1 MILLA
6 KFTTMAFGFVDF
18 LQLIGA
24 LGFFIYGMKV
34 MSDGIQKVAGSKMRD
49 ILAAMT
55 SNRVF
60 GLITGFLVTALV
72 QSSSATTVMI
82 VSFVNAGLL
91 SLVES
96 IGVIMGANI
105 GTTVTAW
112 LISIL
117 GFKVKISALALPII
131 AIGFPML
138 FSSRDKVNSWAHV
151 LIGFALLFMGLD
163 ELKHSVPDLKSNPE
177 MLSFLKHY
185 ADMGYLSTFIFIIV
199 GTVLTLIVQSS
210 SAAMALTLVM
220 CNEGW
225 IPYELAAA
233 MVLGENIG
241 TTITANLAA
250 LVGNV
255 HAKRAAGAHFIF
267 NVFGVMWMFIV
278 FPFFL
283 KGISYYMGS
292 YMNMYP
298 SQTSDLYNPQ
308 HIPIALSIFHTSF
321 NILNVSLLIWFVP
334 LIAKTVTRVIPS
346 KGDDED
352 FRLEF
357 IGRGLVKT
365 PDLSLA
371 EAENEIVKFAKIN
384 RKGVQKI
391 SDLIEETE
399 TREQQ
404 KLIKK
409 IKEYEDHTD
418 LIEVKVA
425 EFLMELS
432 KLELSDEGSRKV
444 QSFLAVINHMET
456 IGDIYYQMSRTVQ
469 QKIEK
474 RIWFDESH
482 RKDLRELRD
491 MVFESMDLM
500 TAALRK
506 KPNEINMEAAV
517 ELERSMNQKRD
528 KFKARNFKRI
538 EKGKTNLETGLI
550 YMDLV
555 SGYEKIADHV
565 IHISEAMRG
574 DHLDLEDDVTN

>member
-1 MILLA
+1 ME
-6 KFTTMAFGFVDF
+6 FGLFEV

-49 ILAAMT
+49 ILGAMT

-105 GTTVTAW
+105 GTTITAW

-131 AIGFPML
+131 AVGFPML
-138 FSSRDKVNSWAHV
+138 FSSRAKINSWAQV

-163 ELKHSVPDLKSNPE
+163 ELKHAVPDLKSNPE
-177 MLSFLKHY
+177 MLSFLQDY
-185 ADMGYLSTFIFIIV
+185 ADLGYLSTFIFIIV
-199 GTVLTLIVQSS
+199 GTILTLVVQSS

-225 IPYELAAA
+225 IPFELAAA

-267 NVFGVMWMFIV
+267 NVFGVIWMFVV

-283 KGISYYMGS
+283 QGISYYMGT

-298 SQTSDLYNPQ
+298 NASSPNYSPE
-308 HIPIALSIFHTSF
+308 HIPIALSIFHTTF
-321 NILNVSLLIWFVP
+321 NILNVVMLVWFVDF
-334 LIAKTVTRVIPS
+334 IAKTVIRVIPS

-352 FRLEF
+352 FSLEF

-365 PDLSLA
+365 PDISLA

-384 RKGVQKI
+384 YKGVQKI

-399 TREQQ
+399 YRPQQ
-404 KLIKK
+404 KLLKK

-418 LIEVKVA
+418 LIEVKVG

-432 KLELSDEGSRKV
+432 RLELSDDGSRRV
-444 QSFLAVINHMET
+444 QSFLAVINHMES
-456 IGDIYYQMSRTVQ
+456 IGDIYYQMSRSIE

-474 RIWFDESH
+474 KIWFDEGH
-482 RKDLRELRD
+482 RNDLRELRD
-491 MVFESMDLM
+491 LVFKSMDVMKANLRLKSDAIKLD
-500 TAALRK
+500 AAI
-506 KPNEINMEAAV
+506 EIEK
-517 ELERSMNQKRD
+517 ELNKMRD
-528 KFKARNFKRI
+528 KFKGRVFKRI

-555 SGYEKIADHV
+555 NGYEKIADHV
-565 IHISEAMRG
+565 IHISQVLRG
-574 DHLDLEDDVTN
+574 DHLDLEDEVTT

>member
-1 MILLA
+1 
-6 KFTTMAFGFVDF
+6 MAFGFVDF

>member
-1 MILLA
+1 MN
-6 KFTTMAFGFVDF
+6 FGFLDF

-34 MSDGIQKVAGSKMRD
+34 MSDGIQKVAGSKMRE

-55 SNRVF
+55 SNRFF
-60 GLITGFLVTALV
+60 GLLTGFLVTTLV

-105 GTTVTAW
+105 GTTITAW

-131 AIGFPML
+131 AVGFPML
-138 FSSRDKVNSWAHV
+138 FSSRDRINSWAHV

-177 MLSFLKHY
+177 MLSFLQNY
-185 ADMGYLSTFIFIIV
+185 ADMGYLSTFIFVIV
-199 GTVLTLIVQSS
+199 GTILTLVVQSS

-225 IPYELAAA
+225 IPFELAAA

-267 NVFGVMWMFIV
+267 NVFGVIWMFV
-278 FPFFL
+278 LFPFFVH
-283 KGISYYMGS
+283 GIATYMGS
-292 YMNMYP
+292 YMNMFP
-298 SQTSDLYNPQ
+298 SQESSLYNPE

-321 NILNVSLLIWFVP
+321 NILNVSILIWFVP
-334 LIAKTVTRVIPS
+334 LIAKTVVRVMPS
-346 KGDDED
+346 KGDDEE

-357 IGRGLVKT
+357 IGRGLLKT

-371 EAENEIVKFAKIN
+371 EAENEIIKFAEIN
-384 RKGVQKI
+384 EKGVQKI

-399 TREQQ
+399 YRAQQ
-404 KLIKK
+404 KLLKK

-418 LIEVKVA
+418 LIELKVA

-432 KLELSDEGSRKV
+432 RLELSESGSRRV
-444 QSFLAVINHMET
+444 QSFLAIVNHMES
-456 IGDIYYQMSRTVQ
+456 IGDLYYQMARSVQ

-474 RIWFDESH
+474 KIWFEESH
-482 RKDLRELRD
+482 REDLREMRD
-491 MVFESMDLM
+491 LVFESMAEM
-500 TAALRK
+500 KRILRLNPDHINLDK
-506 KPNEINMEAAV
+506 AMEIEKRINK
-517 ELERSMNQKRD
+517 KRD
-528 KFKARNFKRI
+528 KFKAKNFKRI
-538 EKGKTNLETGLI
+538 EKGKTNLDAGLI
-550 YMDLV
+550 YMDLIG
-555 SGYEKIADHV
+555 GYERMADHV
-565 IHISEAMRG
+565 IHVSEALRG
-574 DHLDLEDDVTN
+574 DHFDLEDDVTT

>member
-1 MILLA
+1 
-6 KFTTMAFGFVDF
+6 MAFGFVDF

-34 MSDGIQKVAGSKMRD
+34 MSDGIQKVAGSKMRE

-60 GLITGFLVTALV
+60 GLLTGFLVTALV

-105 GTTVTAW
+105 GTTITAW

-131 AIGFPML
+131 AFGFPML
-138 FSSRDKVNSWAHV
+138 FSSRPKINSWAQV

-177 MLSFLKHY
+177 MLSFLQNY
-185 ADMGYLSTFIFIIV
+185 ADLGYLSTFIFIIV
-199 GTVLTLIVQSS
+199 GTILTLVVQSS

-225 IPYELAAA
+225 IPFELAAA

-255 HAKRAAGAHFIF
+255 HAKRAAGAHFVF
-267 NVFGVMWMFIV
+267 NVFGVIWMFIA

-283 KGISYYMGS
+283 DAISYYMGN
-292 YMNMYP
+292 YMGMFP
-298 SQTSDLYNPQ
+298 STESDAYNPE

-321 NILNVSLLIWFVP
+321 NLMNVSLLIWFVP
-334 LIAKTVTRVIPS
+334 LIASTVIRVIPS

-352 FRLEF
+352 FSLEF

-365 PDLSLA
+365 PDISLA
-371 EAENEIVKFAKIN
+371 EAENEIMKFAKIN
-384 RKGVQKI
+384 EKGVQKI

-399 TREQQ
+399 YREQQ

-418 LIEVKVA
+418 LIEVKVG

-432 KLELSDEGSRKV
+432 KLELSEEGSRRV
-444 QSFLAVINHMET
+444 QSFLAVVNHMET
-456 IGDIYYQMSRTVQ
+456 IGDVYYQMSRAVE

-482 RKDLRELRD
+482 RKDLREMRDLVFQSMKLMKATLRQKPED
-491 MVFESMDLM
+491 IDLEL
-500 TAALRK
+500 A
-506 KPNEINMEAAV
+506 I
-517 ELERSMNQKRD
+517 ELEKKINGKRD
-528 KFKARNFKRI
+528 KLKARNFKRI

-555 SGYEKIADHV
+555 SGYEKMADHT
-565 IHISEAMRG
+565 IHVSEALRG
-574 DHLDLEDDVTN
+574 DHLDLEDEVTT

>member
-1 MILLA
+1 MN
-6 KFTTMAFGFVDF
+6 FGFVDL
-18 LQLIGA
+18 LQLVGA

-34 MSDGIQKVAGSKMRD
+34 MSDGIQKVAGSKMRY
-49 ILAAMT
+49 ILSAMT
-55 SNRVF
+55 SNRF
-60 GLITGFLVTALV
+60 LGLITGFLVTALL

-105 GTTVTAW
+105 GTTITAW

-131 AIGFPML
+131 AVGFPML
-138 FSSRDKVNSWAHV
+138 FSSRSKWNSWAQV

-163 ELKHSVPDLKSNPE
+163 ELKHAVPDLKSNPE
-177 MLSFLKHY
+177 ILSFLQNY
-185 ADMGYLSTFIFIIV
+185 AHLGYLSTFIFIIV
-199 GTVLTLIVQSS
+199 GTIITLVVQSS

-220 CNEGW
+220 CFEGW
-225 IPYELAAA
+225 IPFELAAA

-255 HAKRAAGAHFIF
+255 HAKRAAGAHFVF
-267 NVFGVMWMFIV
+267 NIFGVIWMFIA

-283 KGISYYMGS
+283 KGISWYMGEH
-292 YMNMYP
+292 MNMFP
-298 SQTSDLYNPQ
+298 TATSENFNPE

-321 NILNVSLLIWFVP
+321 NLLNVAVLIWFVP
-334 LIAKTVTRVIPS
+334 LIAKTVIRVIPS

-352 FRLEF
+352 FSLEF

-365 PDLSLA
+365 PEVSLA
-371 EAENEIVKFAKIN
+371 EVENEIIKFAKLN
-384 RKGVQKI
+384 LKGVQKI
-391 SDLIEETE
+391 SALIEETE
-399 TREQQ
+399 HKEQQ

-418 LIEVKVA
+418 LIEMKVG

-432 KLELSDEGSRKV
+432 KLELSSSGSRRI
-444 QSFLAVINHMET
+444 QSFLSVINHMES
-456 IGDIYYQMSRTVQ
+456 IGDIYYQMSRSVE

-474 RIWFDESH
+474 RIWFEENH
-482 RKDLRELRD
+482 RSDLREMRD
-491 MVFESMDLM
+491 MLNKAMTTMMGNISKSPESINLDS
-500 TAALRK
+500 AI
-506 KPNEINMEAAV
+506 EIENAINA
-517 ELERSMNQKRD
+517 KRD
-528 KFKARNFKRI
+528 KLRAKNFKKI
-538 EKGKTNLETGLI
+538 EKGKTSLETGLI
-550 YMDLV
+550 YLDLL
-555 SGYEKIADHV
+555 SGYEKMADNV
-565 IHISEAMRG
+565 IHVSQALRG
-574 DHLDLEDDVTN
+574 DHLDLEDEVTV

>member
-1 MILLA
+1 M
-6 KFTTMAFGFVDF
+6 KFGLFEV
-18 LQLIGA
+18 LELIGA

-55 SNRVF
+55 SNRFF

-91 SLVES
+91 TLTQS

-105 GTTVTAW
+105 GTTITAW

-117 GFKVKISALALPII
+117 GFKVKISAIALPII
-131 AIGFPML
+131 AVGFPML
-138 FSSRDKVNSWAHV
+138 FSSKDRINSWAHV
-151 LIGFALLFMGLD
+151 LIGFALLFLGLD
-163 ELKHSVPDLKSNPE
+163 ELKHAVPDLKSNPQI
-177 MLSFLKHY
+177 LSFLQNY
-185 ADMGYLSTFIFIIV
+185 ADLGYLSTFIFIIV
-199 GTVLTLIVQSS
+199 GTVLTLVVQSS

-225 IPYELAAA
+225 IPFELAAA

-241 TTITANLAA
+241 TTVTANLAA

-255 HAKRAAGAHFIF
+255 HAKRAAAAHFVF
-267 NVFGVMWMFIV
+267 NMFGVAWMFVV

-283 KGISYYMGS
+283 KGIAHYMGN
-292 YMNMYP
+292 YMSMYP
-298 SQTSDLYNPQ
+298 SAESASFDPH
-308 HIPIALSIFHTSF
+308 HIPVALSIFHTSF
-321 NILNVSLLIWFVP
+321 NILNVFMLIWFVP
-334 LIAKTVTRVIPS
+334 FIAKTVTRIIPS

-357 IGRGLVKT
+357 IGRGLVQT
-365 PDLSLA
+365 PDISLA

-384 RKGVQKI
+384 QKGVQKI

-399 TREQQ
+399 GRTQQ

-432 KLELSDEGSRKV
+432 KLELSDNGSRRV
-444 QSFLAVINHMET
+444 QSFLAVINHMES
-456 IGDIYYQMSRTVQ
+456 IGDLYYQMSRAVQ

-474 RIWFDESH
+474 KIWFDEEH
-482 RKDLRELRD
+482 REDLRDLRN
-491 MVFESMDLM
+491 MVFESMAEM
-500 TAALRK
+500 KEALRK
-506 KPNEINMEAAV
+506 RPSDINLDKAIAIEK
-517 ELERSMNQKRD
+517 RINKKRD
-528 KFKARNFKRI
+528 KLKAKNFKRI
-538 EKGKTNLETGLI
+538 EQGKTSLDTGLI

-555 SGYEKIADHV
+555 GGYERIADHV
-565 IHISEAMRG
+565 ISISEALRG
-574 DHLDLEDDVTN
+574 DHMDLEDDVTT

>member
-1 MILLA
+1 MN
-6 KFTTMAFGFVDF
+6 FGFVDL
-18 LQLIGA
+18 LQLVGA

-49 ILAAMT
+49 ILSAMT
-55 SNRVF
+55 SNRF
-60 GLITGFLVTALV
+60 LGLITGFLVTALL

-105 GTTVTAW
+105 GTTITAW

-131 AIGFPML
+131 AVGFPML
-138 FSSRDKVNSWAHV
+138 FSSRSKWNSWAQV

-163 ELKHSVPDLKSNPE
+163 ELKHAVPDLKSNPE
-177 MLSFLKHY
+177 ILSFLQNY
-185 ADMGYLSTFIFIIV
+185 AHLGYLSTFIFIIV
-199 GTVLTLIVQSS
+199 GTIITLVVQSS

-220 CNEGW
+220 CFEGW
-225 IPYELAAA
+225 IPFELAAA

-255 HAKRAAGAHFIF
+255 HAKRAAGAHFVF
-267 NVFGVMWMFIV
+267 NIFGVIWMFIA

-283 KGISYYMGS
+283 KGISWYMGE
-292 YMNMYP
+292 YMNMFP
-298 SQTSDLYNPQ
+298 TATSENFNPE

-321 NILNVSLLIWFVP
+321 NLLNVAVLIWFVP
-334 LIAKTVTRVIPS
+334 LIAKTVIRVIPS

-352 FRLEF
+352 FSLEF

-365 PDLSLA
+365 PEVSLA
-371 EAENEIVKFAKIN
+371 EVENEIIKFAKLN
-384 RKGVQKI
+384 LKGVQKI
-391 SDLIEETE
+391 SALIEETE
-399 TREQQ
+399 HKEQQ

-418 LIEVKVA
+418 LIEMKVG

-432 KLELSDEGSRKV
+432 KLELSSSGSRRI
-444 QSFLAVINHMET
+444 QSFLSVINHMES
-456 IGDIYYQMSRTVQ
+456 IGDIYYQMSRSVE

-474 RIWFDESH
+474 RIWFEENH
-482 RKDLRELRD
+482 RSDLREMRD
-491 MVFESMDLM
+491 MLNKAMTTMMGNISKSPESINLDS
-500 TAALRK
+500 AI
-506 KPNEINMEAAV
+506 EIENAINA
-517 ELERSMNQKRD
+517 KRD
-528 KFKARNFKRI
+528 KLRAKNFKKI
-538 EKGKTNLETGLI
+538 EKGKTSLETGLI
-550 YMDLV
+550 YLDLL
-555 SGYEKIADHV
+555 SGYEKMADNV
-565 IHISEAMRG
+565 IHVSQALRG
-574 DHLDLEDDVTN
+574 DHLDLEDEVTV

>member
-1 MILLA
+1 M
-6 KFTTMAFGFVDF
+6 KFGFVEV

-24 LGFFIYGMKV
+24 LGFFIYGMKI
-34 MSDGIQKVAGSKMRD
+34 MSDGIQKVAGGKMRE
-49 ILAAMT
+49 ILEAMT

-131 AIGFPML
+131 AIGFPMM
-138 FSSRDKVNSWAHV
+138 FSSRPRINSWAQV

-163 ELKHSVPDLKSNPE
+163 ELKNSVPDLKSNPE
-177 MLSFLKHY
+177 MLSFLQNY
-185 ADMGYLSTFIFIIV
+185 AGMGYLSTFIFIIV
-199 GTVLTLIVQSS
+199 GTVLTLVVQSS

-250 LVGNV
+250 LVGNI
-255 HAKRAAGAHFIF
+255 HAKRAAAAHFIF
-267 NVFGVMWMFIV
+267 NVFGVTWMFVV

-283 KGISYYMGS
+283 QGISHYMGT

-298 SQTSDLYNPQ
+298 SMDSPNYNPE

-321 NILNVSLLIWFVP
+321 NLLNVALLIWFVSF
-334 LIAKTVTRVIPS
+334 IAKTVTRVIPS

-352 FRLEF
+352 FSLEF

-365 PDLSLA
+365 PDLSLV
-371 EAENEIVKFAKIN
+371 EVENEVLKFAKLN

-399 TREQQ
+399 YRAQQ
-404 KLIKK
+404 KLITK

-418 LIEVKVA
+418 LIELKVG
-425 EFLMELS
+425 EFLMELT
-432 KLELSDEGSRKV
+432 KLEISDDGSARI
-444 QSFLAVINHMET
+444 QSFLSVINHMES
-456 IGDIYYQMSRTVQ
+456 IGDIYYQMSRSVE

-474 RIWFDESH
+474 KIWFEESH
-482 RKDLRELRD
+482 RIDLREMRD
-491 MVFESMDLM
+491 LVFESMKLMHATIKMNPEDIDLTQAM
-500 TAALRK
+500 ALEK
-506 KPNEINMEAAV
+506 TINA
-517 ELERSMNQKRD
+517 KRD
-528 KFKARNFKRI
+528 KLRAKNFKRV
-538 EKGKTNLETGLI
+538 EKGKTSLEAGLI
-550 YMDLV
+550 YMDLL

-565 IHISEAMRG
+565 IHVSQALRG
-574 DHLDLEDDVTN
+574 DHLDLEDNVTTK

>member
-1 MILLA
+1 
-6 KFTTMAFGFVDF
+6 
-18 LQLIGA
+18 
-24 LGFFIYGMKV
+24 MKV
-34 MSDGIQKVAGSKMRD
+34 MSDGIQKVAGSKMRE

-131 AIGFPML
+131 AVGFPML
-138 FSSRDKVNSWAHV
+138 FSSRDKINSWAHV

-177 MLSFLKHY
+177 MLSFLQHY
-185 ADMGYLSTFIFIIV
+185 ADLGYLSTFIFIIV

-225 IPYELAAA
+225 IPFELAAA

-267 NVFGVMWMFIV
+267 NVFGVIWMFVV

-283 KGISYYMGS
+283 KGIAYYMGNN
-292 YMNMYP
+292 MGMYP
-298 SQTSDLYNPQ
+298 SQTSDLYNPE

-321 NILNVSLLIWFVP
+321 NILNVAMLIWFVP
-334 LIAKTVTRVIPS
+334 FIAKTVIRVIPS

-357 IGRGLVKT
+357 IGRGLVQT
-365 PDLSLA
+365 PDISLA

-399 TREQQ
+399 HREQQ

-432 KLELSDEGSRKV
+432 KLELSDAGSRRV
-444 QSFLAVINHMET
+444 QSFLAVINHMES
-456 IGDIYYQMSRTVQ
+456 IGDIYYQMSRSVQ

-482 RKDLRELRD
+482 RKDLREMRD
-491 MVFESMDLM
+491 MVFEAMDQM
-500 TAALRK
+500 SVALRRK
-506 KPNEINMEAAV
+506 SDDIRLEASIEIEKSIN
-517 ELERSMNQKRD
+517 RKRD
-528 KFKARNFKRI
+528 KLKARNFKRI

-565 IHISEAMRG
+565 IHISEVMRG
-574 DHLDLEDDVTN
+574 DHLDLEDEVTT

>member
-1 MILLA
+1 
-6 KFTTMAFGFVDF
+6 MAFGFVDF

-60 GLITGFLVTALV
+60 GLITGFLITALV

-131 AIGFPML
+131 AVGFPML

-163 ELKHSVPDLKSNPE
+163 ELKHSVPDLKSNPQ
-177 MLSFLKHY
+177 MLSFLQHY

-225 IPYELAAA
+225 IPFELAAA

-267 NVFGVMWMFIV
+267 NVFGVIWMFIV

-283 KGISYYMGS
+283 KGIASYMGT

-298 SQTSDLYNPQ
+298 SQASDMYNPE
-308 HIPIALSIFHTSF
+308 HIPIALSIFHSLF
-321 NILNVSLLIWFVP
+321 NFINVGMLIWFVP
-334 LIAKTVTRVIPS
+334 FIAKTVIRVIPS

-391 SDLIEETE
+391 SNLIEETE
-399 TREQQ
+399 NREQQ

-418 LIEVKVA
+418 LIEIKVA

-432 KLELSDEGSRKV
+432 KLELSDEGSRRV
-444 QSFLAVINHMET
+444 QSFLAVINHMES
-456 IGDIYYQMSRTVQ
+456 IGDIYYQMSRSVQ

-500 TAALRK
+500 NVALRQR
-506 KPNEINMEAAV
+506 PDQINMDAAIEV
-517 ELERSMNQKRD
+517 ERRINEKRD

-538 EKGKTNLETGLI
+538 EKGKTNLDAGLI

-565 IHISEAMRG
+565 VHISEVMRG
-574 DHLDLEDDVTN
+574 DHLDLEDDVTT

>member
-1 MILLA
+1 M
-6 KFTTMAFGFVDF
+6 KFGFIEV

-34 MSDGIQKVAGSKMRD
+34 MSDGIQKAAGSKMRE
-49 ILAAMT
+49 ILEVMT
-55 SNRVF
+55 SNRFF
-60 GLITGFLVTALV
+60 GLITGFLVTTVV

-138 FSSRDKVNSWAHV
+138 FSSRPRVNSWAQV

-163 ELKHSVPDLKSNPE
+163 ELKNSVPDLKSNPE
-177 MLSFLKHY
+177 MLSFLQHY
-185 ADMGYLSTFIFIIV
+185 AGMGYLSTFIFIIV
-199 GTVLTLIVQSS
+199 GTVLTLVVQSS

-225 IPYELAAA
+225 IPFELAAA

-241 TTITANLAA
+241 TTVTANLAA

-255 HAKRAAGAHFIF
+255 HAKRAAAAHFVF
-267 NVFGVMWMFIV
+267 NVFGVCWMFIV

-283 KGISYYMGS
+283 NGISYYMGNF
-292 YMNMYP
+292 MGMFP
-298 SQTSDLYNPQ
+298 SSASANYDSE

-321 NILNVSLLIWFVP
+321 NVMNVALLIWFVP
-334 LIAKTVTRVIPS
+334 FIARTVTRIIPS

-352 FRLEF
+352 FSLEF

-365 PDLSLA
+365 PDLSLV
-371 EAENEIVKFAKIN
+371 EVENEILKFAQLNK
-384 RKGVQKI
+384 KGVQKI

-399 TREQQ
+399 HRAQQ
-404 KLIKK
+404 KLITK
-409 IKEYEDHTD
+409 IKEYEEHTD
-418 LIEVKVA
+418 LIELKVG
-425 EFLMELS
+425 EFLMELT
-432 KLELSDEGSRKV
+432 KLEISDGGSARI
-444 QSFLAVINHMET
+444 QSFLSVVNHMES
-456 IGDIYYQMSRTVQ
+456 IGDIYYQMSRTVE

-474 RIWFDESH
+474 KIWFEESH
-482 RKDLRELRD
+482 RADLREMRD
-491 MVFESMDLM
+491 LVFESMKLM
-500 TAALRK
+500 RGNIKLAPEKISLVQA
-506 KPNEINMEAAV
+506 I
-517 ELERSMNQKRD
+517 ELEKKINDLRD
-528 KFKARNFKRI
+528 KFRSKNFKRV
-538 EKGKTNLETGLI
+538 EKGKTSLEAGLI

-565 IHISEAMRG
+565 IHVSQALRG
-574 DHLDLEDDVTN
+574 DHLDLEDNITT